1 MAAMRLELEA
11 TKQQLEN
18 AFQVNLNQENEVSM
32 ITVQAN
38 SSVSDADKEERK
50 AMERKLEEMEE
61 KLQVEICIFN
71 VLLTFLPL
79 FSQLRQ
85 TMLLMESLTW

>member
-18 AFQVNLNQENEVSM
+18 AFQVILNQENEVSM
-32 ITVQAN
+32 IIVQAN

-71 VLLTFLPL
+71 VLLTFLP
-79 FSQLRQ
+79 
-85 TMLLMESLTW
+85 

>member
-18 AFQVNLNQENEVSM
+18 AFQVNLDERGEVSM

-71 VLLTFLPL
+71 DLLKFLL
-79 FSQLRQ
+79 
-85 TMLLMESLTW
+85 

>member
-32 ITVQAN
+32 IIVQAN

-71 VLLTFLPL
+71 VLLTFLP
-79 FSQLRQ
+79 
-85 TMLLMESLTW
+85 

>member
-18 AFQVNLNQENEVSM
+18 AFQVNLDERGEVSM

-71 VLLTFLPL
+71 VLLTFLP
-79 FSQLRQ
+79 
-85 TMLLMESLTW
+85 

>member
-71 VLLTFLPL
+71 VLLTFLP
-79 FSQLRQ
+79 
-85 TMLLMESLTW
+85 

>member
-32 ITVQAN
+32 INCVG
-38 SSVSDADKEERK
+38 K
-50 AMERKLEEMEE
+50 
-61 KLQVEICIFN
+61 
-71 VLLTFLPL
+71 
-79 FSQLRQ
+79 
-85 TMLLMESLTW
+85 